1 MKKRLLA
8 NLSSF
13 ISGYKRDVDEGIF
26 VGNFTFD
33 TDSKEFVLSW
43 SNDRAN
49 NRIIE
54 ADTVISDIP
63 NLNGSGVA
71 NITLSADVTARA
83 RTKEGRRLYRVRFTE
98 GSESYDM
105 IVDSSNTIIDRRG

>member
-1 MKKRLLA
+1 MNRLIA

-13 ISGYKRDVDEGIF
+13 ITSYKRDDTEGTT
-26 VGNFTFD
+26 VGNFSLD
-33 TDSKEFVLSW
+33 TDWATFVFSW
-43 SNDRAN
+43 TNDSSN
-49 NRIIE
+49 NRIIT
-54 ADTVISDIP
+54 DGTVISDIP